1 VSALPTLGF
10 DKAVVLHFGVKQ
22 LPIDIEAESASA
34 QLPPQAA
41 SAFQCLADHRSFELG
56 DCGRQIGF

>member
-22 LPIDIEAESASA
+22 LPIDIEAECGFRAITA
-34 QLPPQAA
+34 AGCQL
-41 SAFQCLADHRSFELG
+41 LADHRSFELG
-56 DCGRQIGF
+56 DCGRQISF